1 MTARIIL
8 IYRNIM
14 DNIMVIVKYVE
25 ESGSLNKGLNKT
37 IKNEAKEQKGE
48 FLIMLMATLGASLLK
63 NILAGIEVIR
73 TC

>member
-8 IYRNIM
+8 IYGNIM

-25 ESGSLNKGLNKT
+25 ESGSLNKSLNKT
-37 IKNEAKEQKGE
+37 IKNEAKGQKGE

>member
-1 MTARIIL
+1 MTAQIIL
-8 IYRNIM
+8 IYGNIM

-37 IKNEAKEQKGE
+37 IKNEAKGQKGE

-63 NILAGIEVIR
+63 NILAGIEVIQ

>member
-1 MTARIIL
+1 MTAWIIL
-8 IYRNIM
+8 IYGNIM

-25 ESGSLNKGLNKT
+25 ESGSLNKSLNKT
-37 IKNEAKEQKGE
+37 IKNEAKGQKGE